1 MTVTD
6 ICLTPLGALGEN
18 LSKFFAG
25 TMLHVPGFMWPV
37 IILIIAVVFIVI
49 VLICSKDE
57 LSAGYG
63 LFTVRRTHP
72 PAIATNPTNVMGQLE
87 NSSENAD
94 QIKAL
99 QEQIQSLQKQLCE
112 RPVLAL
118 ENKVEVKQEA
128 KPQIKEELEEEE
140 EEDIVI
146 RPVTESTSDSTL
158 TQRKPP
164 PPGFRPEFS
173 SD

>member
-6 ICLTPLGALGEN
+6 ICLTPLAALGEN

-37 IILIIAVVFIVI
+37 IILIIVVVFVVI

-63 LFTVRRTHP
+63 LFTARRTHP
-72 PAIATNPTNVMGQLE
+72 PAIATNPTNVTRQLE
-87 NSSENAD
+87 HSSENAD

-99 QEQIQSLQKQLCE
+99 QDEVKSLQKQLCE

-118 ENKVEVKQEA
+118 ENKVEVKEEA

-140 EEDIVI
+140 DIVI
-146 RPVTESTSDSTL
+146 HPVIEATSDSTL

-164 PPGFRPEFS
+164 PAGFRPELFS
-173 SD
+173 D